1 MSIQPEKTVFMDK
14 NSSVLSNPQEFIDY
28 LNTETKKVLDMFT
41 SSGGDDIFTQFTQ
54 SWTELTTRS
63 FEDPTVWIRAIT
75 EYQTAQLNLWQ
86 SLFTGNAAANVEP
99 PRGDRRFQAEEWS
112 ANPVFSYIKQS
123 YLLTSKLLNEM
134 AANAN
139 LSDSE
144 QRKLEFYTQQYIDA
158 LSPTNFAATNP
169 EVLQQALETKG
180 QSLIDGLKNLL
191 GDIDKGRISMT
202 DETAFVLGENL
213 ALSEGA
219 VVFENDM
226 FQLLQYKPL
235 TEQVTERPLLIV
247 PPCINKF
254 YILDLQEHNSF
265 VRYCVEQGQ
274 TVFLVS
280 WLNPSIEQGDISW
293 DDYVGKG
300 VIKAI
305 DVAQEIGTAD
315 KINALAWC
323 VGGTLLASALA
334 VMAARKDNRVASA
347 TFLTTLTDFSDPGDL
362 CVFIDEQ
369 QVKRLE
375 DKVNSAGVLNG
386 RELATSFNMLRS
398 NDLIWSYVVNNY
410 LKGQTPPPFDILYW
424 NSDSTNL
431 PASMYTYYINKMYL
445 ENKLVEPNALT
456 ICGEPVDLRKIK
468 IPCYFLSTIEDH
480 IAPWKGT
487 FKGAANFKGN
497 VEFVLGASG
506 HVAGVINPASK
517 NRRHYWTGGEQGK
530 SADHWLDT
538 ATQQEGSWWTHWG
551 EWLKR
556 RAGKKQDAPVDFGNA
571 TYKAIEPAPGR
582 YVSARIA

>member
-1 MSIQPEKTVFMDK
+1 MDK
-14 NSSVLSNPQEFIDY
+14 NSNPLSNPQEFIDY
-28 LNTETKKVLDMFT
+28 LNTETKKVLEMFNT
-41 SSGGDDIFTQFTQ
+41 TGGDDVFTQFTQ

-75 EYQTAQLNLWQ
+75 DYQTAQLNLWQ
-86 SLFTGNAAANVEP
+86 SLFTGSAAGNVEP
-99 PRGDRRFQAEEWS
+99 TRGDRRFQAEEWS

-123 YLLTSKLLNEM
+123 YLLTSKMLNEM
-134 AANAN
+134 ASNAN
-139 LSDSE
+139 LSESE
-144 QRKLEFYTQQYIDA
+144 QRKLEFYTKQYIDA

-180 QSLIDGLKNLL
+180 KSLVDGLKNLL

-202 DETAFVLGENL
+202 DESAFVLGENL
-213 ALSEGA
+213 ALSEGS

-293 DDYVGKG
+293 DDYVGEG

-305 DVAQEIGTAD
+305 DVAHDIGGAD
-315 KINALAWC
+315 KVNALAWC
-323 VGGTLLASALA
+323 VGGTLLATALA

-375 DKVNSAGVLNG
+375 DKVNNAGVLNG
-386 RELATSFNMLRS
+386 RELAASFNMLRS

-431 PASMYTYYINKMYL
+431 PANMYTFYINKMYL

-487 FKGAANFKGN
+487 FKGAENFKGN

-530 SADHWLDT
+530 SADHWFDT
-538 ATQQEGSWWTHWG
+538 STQQEGSWWTHWG
-551 EWLKR
+551 DWLKR
-556 RAGKKQDAPVDFGNA
+556 RAGKKQDAPADFGNA
-571 TYKAIEPAPGR
+571 TFKAIEPAPGR
-582 YVSARIA
+582 YVSARID

>member
-14 NSSVLSNPQEFIDY
+14 NSNVLSDPQEFIDY
-28 LNTETKKVLDMFT
+28 LNSETKKVLDMFT

-75 EYQTAQLNLWQ
+75 DYQTAQLNLWQ
-86 SLFTGNAAANVEP
+86 SLFTGSTANVEP
-99 PRGDRRFQAEEWS
+99 SRGDRRFQAEEWS

-134 AANAN
+134 ASNAN

-293 DDYVGKG
+293 DDYVGEG

-305 DVAQEIGTAD
+305 DVAHDIGTAD

-375 DKVNSAGVLNG
+375 DKVNNAGVLNG

-431 PASMYTYYINKMYL
+431 PANMYTYYINKMYL

-456 ICGEPVDLRKIK
+456 ICGEPIDLRKIK

-517 NRRHYWTGGEQGK
+517 NRRHFWTGGEQGK
-530 SADHWLDT
+530 SADHWFDT
-538 ATQQEGSWWTHWG
+538 ATQQEGSWWTHWN

-556 RAGKKQDAPVDFGNA
+556 RAGKKAEAPADFGNA

-582 YVSARIA
+582 YVSARID

>member
-14 NSSVLSNPQEFIDY
+14 NSNPLSNPQEFIDY
-28 LNTETKKVLDMFT
+28 LNTETKKVLEMFNT
-41 SSGGDDIFTQFTQ
+41 TGGDDVFTQFTQ

-75 EYQTAQLNLWQ
+75 DYQTAQLNLWQ
-86 SLFTGNAAANVEP
+86 SLFTGSAAGNVEP
-99 PRGDRRFQAEEWS
+99 TRGDRRFQAEEWS

-123 YLLTSKLLNEM
+123 YLLTSKMLNEM
-134 AANAN
+134 ASNAN
-139 LSDSE
+139 LSESE
-144 QRKLEFYTQQYIDA
+144 QRKLEFYTKQYIDA

-180 QSLIDGLKNLL
+180 KSLVDGLKNLL

-202 DETAFVLGENL
+202 DESAFVLGENL
-213 ALSEGA
+213 ALSEGS

-293 DDYVGKG
+293 DDYVGEG

-305 DVAQEIGTAD
+305 DVAHDIGGAD
-315 KINALAWC
+315 KVNALAWC
-323 VGGTLLASALA
+323 VGGTLLATALA

-375 DKVNSAGVLNG
+375 DKVNNAGVLNG
-386 RELATSFNMLRS
+386 RELAASFNMLRS

-431 PASMYTYYINKMYL
+431 PANMYTFYINKMYL

-487 FKGAANFKGN
+487 FKGAENFKGN

-530 SADHWLDT
+530 SADHWFDT
-538 ATQQEGSWWTHWG
+538 STQQEGSWWTHWG
-551 EWLKR
+551 DWLKR
-556 RAGKKQDAPVDFGNA
+556 RAGKKQDAPADFGNA
-571 TYKAIEPAPGR
+571 TFKAIEPAPGR
-582 YVSARIA
+582 YVSARID